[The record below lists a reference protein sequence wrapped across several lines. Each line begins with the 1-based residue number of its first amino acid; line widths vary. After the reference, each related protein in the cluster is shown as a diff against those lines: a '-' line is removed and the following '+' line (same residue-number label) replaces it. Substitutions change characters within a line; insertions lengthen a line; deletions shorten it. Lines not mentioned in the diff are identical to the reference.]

1 MRVFG
6 LDAGGTKTELLAR
19 NPATGEER
27 RLSGPA
33 ANMQRAGAD
42 GVAEVLAALILEAMG
57 EDAGPVAA
65 FAGVA
70 GAGRPDD
77 QQTLAGALKARLPA
91 NVVVGVTHDAD
102 IALEGAFGGRSGIVV
117 IAGTGS
123 VVVARTMSGA
133 IERAGGWGYL
143 LGDEGS
149 GYAVGIAALR
159 CLTAVFDGDD
169 ITPFTARLRDEL
181 DLPDGPTLIKRVYRE
196 GWPVQRAAPIVCAA
210 AAAGDADAGEILAT
224 EAMLLAAQV
233 GRLCRRC
240 GDVSPQI
247 AFLGGLS
254 REAAFSTRLGEAI
267 VAQVPHARVVAPLA
281 TPVEGAWQRALR
293 LHTAS

>member
-1 MRVFG
+1 MRVIG

-19 NPATGEER
+19 NPATGEEW

-33 ANMQRAGAD
+33 ANVQRSGAESAAD
-42 GVAEVLAALILEAMG
+42 VLSALILDAMG
-57 EDAGPVAA
+57 EGTDPVAA

-70 GAGRPDD
+70 GAGRPDE
-77 QQTLAGALKARLPA
+77 QRALSDALRARLPA

-123 VVVARTMSGA
+123 VVVARTPGGA

-149 GYAVGIAALR
+149 GHAVGLAALR

-181 DLPDGPTLIKRVYRE
+181 DLPDGPTLIRRVYRE
-196 GWPVQRAAPIVCAA
+196 GWPVQRAAPVVCAA
-210 AAAGDADAGEILAT
+210 AASGDPEAGEILA
-224 EAMLLAAQV
+224 AQVVMLAAQV
-233 GRLCRRC
+233 ARLCRHC
-240 GDVSPQI
+240 ADVSPQI

-254 REAAFSTRLGEAI
+254 REVAFTTRLGEAI
-267 VAQVPHARVVAPLA
+267 VARIPHARIVAPLA

-293 LHTAS
+293 LCTAS